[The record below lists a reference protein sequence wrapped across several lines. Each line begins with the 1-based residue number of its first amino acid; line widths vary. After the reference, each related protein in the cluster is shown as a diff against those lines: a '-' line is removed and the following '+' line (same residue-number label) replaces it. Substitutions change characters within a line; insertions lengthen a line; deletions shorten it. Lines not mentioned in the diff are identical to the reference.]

1 MMKKNV
7 IKIISCTLII
17 LLFINISTVE
27 ATSVIGDIQNNMKTN
42 TSVSNSVVSTGKTVM
57 GVLDIIATGIA
68 ILMLLYIAIKYM
80 MSAPEGK
87 AEYKKTATV
96 YAIGAVIIFIAP
108 KLASAI
114 MKVSQNITGK
124 LG

>member
-17 LLFINISTVE
+17 LLFITISTVE
-27 ATSVIGDIQNNMKTN
+27 ATSVIGDIQNNMKQN

-68 ILMLLYIAIKYM
+68 ILMILYIAIKYM

-96 YAIGAVIIFIAP
+96 YEIGAVIIFIAP

>member
-17 LLFINISTVE
+17 LLFITISTVE

-68 ILMLLYIAIKYM
+68 IFRTRAVGVVCCQRSDEVGAACRLD
-80 MSAPEGK
+80 SVN
-87 AEYKKTATV
+87 TV
-96 YAIGAVIIFIAP
+96 VVGA
-108 KLASAI
+108 
-114 MKVSQNITGK
+114 
-124 LG
+124 